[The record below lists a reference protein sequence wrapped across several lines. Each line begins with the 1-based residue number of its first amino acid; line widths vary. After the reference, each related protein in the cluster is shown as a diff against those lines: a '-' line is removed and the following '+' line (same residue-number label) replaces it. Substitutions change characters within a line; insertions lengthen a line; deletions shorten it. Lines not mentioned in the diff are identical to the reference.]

1 MTAQFREILLYKGER
16 LGMAENPLRPYLVS
30 RIDIEFVSNSTACW
44 RGYVGRWEVIDDK
57 LYLVNLSA
65 NLGDEKVGIDYL
77 FPGQTKVFADWY
89 SGEIRIPTGKML
101 EYVHMG
107 YASIFEKDL
116 FLVFVNGQLVNQYEV
131 DKREVYNKRMV
142 EEAKQEQKNSIE
154 QRKKRWW
161 RRLFGK

>member
-16 LGMAENPLRPYLVS
+16 LGMAENPLRPYLDS

-89 SGEIRIPTGKML
+89 SGEIRIPTGKMQ

-116 FLVFVNGQLVNQYEV
+116 FLVFVNGQLVNQYEI
-131 DKREVYNKRMV
+131 DNREAYSKELTKTER
-142 EEAKQEQKNSIE
+142 EITKNRS
-154 QRKKRWW
+154 WW
-161 RRLFGK
+161 RKLLS